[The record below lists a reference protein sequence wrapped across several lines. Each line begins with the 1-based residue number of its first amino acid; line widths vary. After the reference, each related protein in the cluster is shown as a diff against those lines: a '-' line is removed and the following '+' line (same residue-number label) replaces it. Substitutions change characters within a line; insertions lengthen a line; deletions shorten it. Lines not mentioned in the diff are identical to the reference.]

1 MSITQISEAAWPGIL
16 KVQDEAYT
24 GVAPEGLDVL
34 KSKWKASPHTCFVFQ
49 SAKNHIGGYL
59 LAHPWDAPEPPKLF
73 EQHTPCSSGHG
84 LYLHD
89 LAVSQHSRGLGIGK
103 QLATE
108 FLNVA
113 KALKFKRVL
122 LVAVQDSEGFWAAS
136 GFTEVTESQVCSS
149 YGPNAKLM
157 SVNLQV

>member
-1 MSITQISEAAWPGIL
+1 MSITQISQALWPGIL

-24 GVAPEGLDVL
+24 GVAPESLEVL
-34 KSKWKASPHTCFVFQ
+34 KSKWLASPQTCFVFQ
-49 SAKNHIGGYL
+49 LANNHIGGYL
-59 LAHPWDAPEPPKLF
+59 LAHPWDAHQPPKLF
-73 EQHTPCSSGHG
+73 ETHDSCTSGHG

-89 LAVSQHSRGLGIGK
+89 LAVSQYSRGLGIGR

-122 LVAVQDSEGFWAAS
+122 LVAVQGSEGFWSAL
-136 GFTEVTESQVCSS
+136 GFTEVSDAKVCSS

>member
-1 MSITQISEAAWPGIL
+1 MSITPISEAAWPGIL

-24 GVAPEGLDVL
+24 GVAPEELDVL
-34 KSKWKASPHTCFVFQ
+34 KSKWQASPQTCFVFQ
-49 SAKNHIGGYL
+49 LPNNHIGGYL
-59 LAHPWDAPEPPKLF
+59 LAHPWDAPQPPKLF
-73 EQHTPCSSGHG
+73 EQHTPPSSGHG

-113 KALKFKRVL
+113 RALKFKRVL
-122 LVAVQDSEGFWAAS
+122 LVAVQGSEGFWS
-136 GFTEVTESQVCSS
+136 GLGFTEEAESQVCSS
-149 YGPNAKLM
+149 YGMQAKLM
-157 SVNLQV
+157 SVNLQC